1 MRSAAARARAALLKY
16 RTELEQVRAHL
27 EEAHAHLEQAR
38 AAHLAEID
46 QALGELEADIA
57 GMPKIPIRNLILAA
71 VQRAPRRGRTRAQ
84 IIEFI
89 EQHFGIKVNKS
100 TATVTLN
107 RLQNQGLVEFADGV
121 WLPL

>member
-1 MRSAAARARAALLKY
+1 MMSTVARVRIALLKY
-16 RTELEQVRAHL
+16 RADI
-27 EEAHAHLEQAR
+27 EQAH

-46 QALGELEADIA
+46 QILRELEADIA
-57 GMPKIPIRNLILAA
+57 EVPKIPIRNLILTA

-89 EQHFGIKVNKS
+89 EQHFGVIVNKS

-107 RLQNQGLVEFADGV
+107 RLKNQGLIEFSNGV
-121 WLPL
+121 WFPI

>member
-1 MRSAAARARAALLKY
+1 MMSTVARVRIALLKY
-16 RTELEQVRAHL
+16 RADI
-27 EEAHAHLEQAR
+27 EQAH

-46 QALGELEADIA
+46 QILRELEADIA
-57 GMPKIPIRNLILAA
+57 EVPKIPIRNLILTA

-89 EQHFGIKVNKS
+89 EQRFGIKVNKS

-107 RLQNQGLVEFADGV
+107 RLQDQGLIEFSNGV
-121 WLPL
+121 WFPT